1 MNVNAITEVQMLKKY
16 KKSGCISP
24 HNTAIHETISYL
36 RILKL

>member
-24 HNTAIHETISYL
+24 QNTANHETTSL
-36 RILKL
+36 KRIN

>member
-24 HNTAIHETISYL
+24 QIQPSMKQYPI
-36 RILKL
+36 